1 MTAAPEAGLPHA
13 AAAGDSR
20 KILRGFVLVLTLG
33 QTALFLFLVYLAL
46 EETGGW
52 RIMRGIAAAAAVPY
66 FLGVLPA
73 LVLAAMNRLLWAAF
87 GLSVGVVVLVA
98 GLWSR
103 L

>member
-1 MTAAPEAGLPHA
+1 MTAAPEVALPDAATAGHN
-13 AAAGDSR
+13 R

-33 QTALFLFLVYLAL
+33 QTALFLFLVFLAL
-46 EETGGW
+46 EETGSW
-52 RIMRGIAAAAAVPY
+52 RIMRGVATAAAVPY

-73 LVLAAMNRLLWAAF
+73 LGLAAMNRLLWAAF

-98 GLWSR
+98 ALWPR

>member
-1 MTAAPEAGLPHA
+1 
-13 AAAGDSR
+13 
-20 KILRGFVLVLTLG
+20 
-33 QTALFLFLVYLAL
+33 
-46 EETGGW
+46 
-52 RIMRGIAAAAAVPY
+52 MRGIATAAAVPY